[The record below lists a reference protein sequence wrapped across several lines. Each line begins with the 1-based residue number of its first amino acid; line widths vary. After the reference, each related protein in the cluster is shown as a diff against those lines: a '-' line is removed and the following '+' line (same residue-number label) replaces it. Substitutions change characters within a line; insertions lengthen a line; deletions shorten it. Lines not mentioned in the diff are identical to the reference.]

1 MRRRKLLVALAAAL
15 SWTFPAWTAHAF
27 ADGESID
34 LVVAA
39 GRPLRVALDERVR
52 VKRVG
57 QPVTAT
63 VVEPVYAYDRIVVP
77 AGAKVL
83 GRIETKTV
91 AFHSAARFCAMMNAS
106 SCMRASR

>member
-1 MRRRKLLVALAAAL
+1 MKLRTLGLALAL
-15 SWTFPAWTAHAF
+15 SWIAQAGVAGAACFAI
-27 ADGESID
+27 ADGPIGLGDESID

-39 GRPLRVALDERVR
+39 GRPLRVALDQRIR

-77 AGAKVL
+77 AGAQVR
-83 GRIETKTV
+83 GRIEKL
-91 AFHSAARFCAMMNAS
+91 HGPSAWARV
-106 SCMRASR
+106 